1 MKKILR
7 LGSLFFSIILLV
19 FGIIRIMS
27 GRENSGIFYLV
38 AAVGFY
44 IIYFSYKRSQSED

>member
-1 MKKILR
+1 MNKILR
-7 LGSLFFSIILLV
+7 LGSLFFSIVLLV

-27 GRENSGIFYLV
+27 GRENSGVYYLT

-44 IIYFSYKRSQSED
+44 IIYFSYKRAQGKD

>member
-27 GRENSGIFYLV
+27 GRENSGVFYLV
-38 AAVGFY
+38 AAAGFY
-44 IIYFSYKRSQSED
+44 IIYLSYKRSQRED

>member
-1 MKKILR
+1 MNKILR
-7 LGSLFFSIILLV
+7 LGSLFFSMVLLV

-27 GRENSGIFYLV
+27 GRENSGVFYLI

-44 IIYFSYKRSQSED
+44 IIYFSYKRSQGKD